1 MDGGKDIAAQGA
13 DSDVASA
20 DVPMSPASPSSDSA
34 CLHAQGAES
43 RVWRG
48 RLAGRPCL
56 VKERFSKK
64 YRHPAL
70 DAKLT
75 AGRLKQEA
83 RGIFK
88 ARKLGVLTPVLY
100 HVDLSTSKVFME
112 RIEGQT
118 LKHLLHSKSLA
129 EDELAALLRKLGEVI
144 ARMHDGG
151 LIHGDL
157 TTSNLMLRSSSDRAL
172 VVIDLGLS
180 QQSTIAED
188 KAVDLYVLE
197 RAFRSAHSA
206 DGEGLFE
213 AVLAAYKSK
222 SKWWNPTLNKF
233 GEVRMRGRKRAMVG

>member
-1 MDGGKDIAAQGA
+1 MGDERDSSHLKDHVPE
-13 DSDVASA
+13 SKASSS
-20 DVPMSPASPSSDSA
+20 MEPS

-43 RVWRG
+43 KVWRG
-48 RLAGRPCL
+48 RIAGRSCL
-56 VKERFSKK
+56 IKERFSKK

-75 AGRLKQEA
+75 SVRLKQEA
-83 RGIFK
+83 RGIYK
-88 ARKLGVLTPVLY
+88 ARKLGIVTPVLF
-100 HVDLSTSKVFME
+100 HVDLVASKIYME
-112 RIEGQT
+112 RIEGDT
-118 LKHLLHSKSLA
+118 LKRLLHSKTLA
-129 EDELAALLRKLGEVI
+129 QDDLAAILQKLGEVI
-144 ARMHDGG
+144 AVMHDGG

-157 TTSNLMLRSSSDRAL
+157 TTSNLMLRNSNNRQL

-197 RAFRSAHSA
+197 RAFKSAHSA

-213 AVLAAYKSK
+213 AVLAAYKAK

-233 GEVRMRGRKRAMVG
+233 AEVRMRGRKRAMVG